1 MTKAHFRTEYLRAAL
16 DEQDAGADPIALFE
30 RWFDEAART
39 DARDPNAM
47 ALATCDADG
56 QPSVRTVLCKEFD
69 RRGFVF
75 FTNYESQKGRELAG
89 NARAALLFFWPQ
101 LERQVRIGGTV
112 ARVPAAESD
121 AYFALRP
128 IEARIAA
135 IASPQSAPVA
145 SREFLEQRIDAL
157 RQDLQQA
164 GAPVRPAHWGG
175 YRLAPVT
182 IEFWQGRRSRL
193 HDRLLFTLGDGQWQ
207 RVRLAP

>member
-157 RQDLQQA
+157 RQDLQQG